1 MYVCKYNKENLV
13 NYKDFHY
20 FFKKGCHM
28 KMKKKKKPSTVGSNH
43 NGNQRAVTV
52 KVIKVVVLLNRD
64 ANHLYSH

>member
-1 MYVCKYNKENLV
+1 
-13 NYKDFHY
+13 
-20 FFKKGCHM
+20 M
-28 KMKKKKKPSTVGSNH
+28 KMKKKKKTSTVGSNH